1 MSFRASL
8 PAFFSSGISGKN
20 MDELNQNNPAFIA
33 ELLSAVREGGAIDWQ
48 RFARLTGT
56 DETQIKKAWIAG
68 RLPSEPH
75 DRIPMREG
83 VVALVSLGGLRK
95 RGMPKFLQDADT
107 LARELLGLP
116 PREQSAV
123 AGIPE
128 AVVETLK
135 AKLLQARAE
144 ASRAQAEKTKLET
157 DIKKGVYV
165 LRAEVELD
173 AATTATQV
181 SAALMQMPSR
191 LAGMC
196 AGLPAGEIA
205 NVIRDEVEHVV
216 KIIQTAAF
224 TGDWGDE

>member
-1 MSFRASL
+1 
-8 PAFFSSGISGKN
+8 

-56 DETQIKKAWIAG
+56 DEIQIKKAWIAG
-68 RLPSEPH
+68 RLPSEPR

-95 RGMPKFLQDADT
+95 HEMPKFLQDADA

-116 PREQSAV
+116 PREQSTS
-123 AGIPE
+123 AGIPK
-128 AVVETLK
+128 AVVDALK

-196 AGLPAGEIA
+196 AGLPAGEIV
-205 NVIRDEVEHVV
+205 NITRDEVEHVV
-216 KIIQTAAF
+216 RLIQTAAF